1 MVITLDCDW
10 APDFVIKYVAGILT
24 ERKVKATWFITN
36 DFPFLDELKKNPL
49 YEIGIHPNFAQ
60 KSTQGQNPDSIL
72 TNLKSLV
79 PESKSLRT
87 HSLIQSSLLLPK
99 FQKYGIEN
107 DVSLLLPKTKNIEP
121 HYIKHINLFRFP
133 YFWEDDFE
141 LQENSNCWSI
151 NDPSYH
157 VTGLKIFNFHPI
169 YVYLNSYDMKSYN
182 LIKQNIGL
190 GNLNEKIIQDYVD
203 KNHLG
208 AGTFFEDLI
217 NSLKSNN
224 TYTIQDLQNIFKQ
237 KLKLTSCKNQ

>member
-87 HSLIQSSLLLPK
+87 HSLIQCLL
-99 FQKYGIEN
+99 I
-107 DVSLLLPKTKNIEP
+107 V
-121 HYIKHINLFRFP
+121 
-133 YFWEDDFE
+133 
-141 LQENSNCWSI
+141 
-151 NDPSYH
+151 
-157 VTGLKIFNFHPI
+157 
-169 YVYLNSYDMKSYN
+169 
-182 LIKQNIGL
+182 
-190 GNLNEKIIQDYVD
+190 
-203 KNHLG
+203 
-208 AGTFFEDLI
+208 A
-217 NSLKSNN
+217 
-224 TYTIQDLQNIFKQ
+224 
-237 KLKLTSCKNQ
+237 